1 MSAGARGNQFSLAVD
16 PFDHDTGA
24 PLPFTTLPPQGRAI
38 GSGDAYVNSRETER
52 ERERETERQRERAR
66 DRDRDRDRQR
76 ERRVGG
82 DACGGGYGGR
92 GEEKTDKHR
101 DTEVCICVL

>member
-66 DRDRDRDRQR
+66 DRDRERERETETETEKDRGNEEWEGMRVEGVMGVEERKRDR
-76 ERRVGG
+76 
-82 DACGGGYGGR
+82 
-92 GEEKTDKHR
+92 
-101 DTEVCICVL
+101 

>member
-52 ERERETERQRERAR
+52 ERERETERERERETETER
-66 DRDRDRDRQR
+66 ESERQR
-76 ERRVGG
+76 QRQRQTEGTKS
-82 DACGGGYGGR
+82 GR
-92 GEEKTDKHR
+92 G
-101 DTEVCICVL
+101 CVWRGLWGSRRGKDR